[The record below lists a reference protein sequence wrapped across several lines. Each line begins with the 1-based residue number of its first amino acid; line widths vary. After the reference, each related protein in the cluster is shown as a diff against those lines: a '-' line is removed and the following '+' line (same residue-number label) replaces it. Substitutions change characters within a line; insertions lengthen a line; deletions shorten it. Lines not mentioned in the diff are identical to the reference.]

1 MQMDSPDWGKYAL
14 EVLPNREQAEERY
27 RWWSE
32 LATSIPGTEV
42 RVWSWKDPLGGESF
56 MLMTQTL
63 DLMPEE
69 WRRQRDEA
77 VRQRIAELRQTGSPE
92 DRGAVE
98 LAAQMMGMSPTS
110 KPPTPRHT
118 VESLEARL
126 LRIEE
131 RLKRL
136 RSSES

>member
-27 RWWSE
+27 QWWSE
-32 LATSIPGTEV
+32 RATSIPGAEV

-63 DLMPEE
+63 ELMPEE

-77 VRQRIAELRQTGSPE
+77 VRQRIEELRQIGSPE

-98 LAAQMMGMSPTS
+98 LAARMIGMSPTS
-110 KPPTPRHT
+110 KPSTSRHT

-126 LRIEE
+126 RRIEE
-131 RLKRL
+131 RLRKL
-136 RSSES
+136 HES